1 MEKQRDIQLEKI
13 KLKVRFFY
21 KCIYIYSY
29 TRPYMEVFRKKIY
42 NFYLFSFHENIQY
55 LDNFSKYVICN
66 TQYK

>member
-29 TRPYMEVFRKKIY
+29 TRPYMEDFRKKNLD
-42 NFYLFSFHENIQY
+42 NFQLFSFPENIQY
-55 LDNFSKYVICN
+55 LDNFSKYVI
-66 TQYK
+66 